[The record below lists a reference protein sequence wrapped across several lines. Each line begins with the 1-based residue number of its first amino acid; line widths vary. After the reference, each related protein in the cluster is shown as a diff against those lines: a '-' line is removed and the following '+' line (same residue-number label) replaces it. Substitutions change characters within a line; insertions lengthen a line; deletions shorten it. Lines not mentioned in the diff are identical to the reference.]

1 MLILGWDDIVGWF
14 NGMLISLSTLP
25 FKFVNI
31 VYRIFLK
38 LAETNIFNESAYKSL
53 TTNIYRIIAVVMLFV
68 MAYAILLK
76 IVDPDGSSKGVDGKQ
91 VLVKFST
98 SIVLIILC
106 PSIFSFA
113 YGLQSAILNSG
124 VIGGIFTGEVSQNSQ
139 RGAVGN
145 KSGGIIMSVTTY
157 LPFFTNETGYDKE
170 ADENLKNSTALGN
183 VITRYTPDG
192 QEAVLNCKK
201 KNNCTFAEVKA
212 FASATGSFAGFRAFA
227 NNWYDGE
234 VSCDWLLALIVGCFL
249 LYVIVSFCFDLG
261 VRVCKLAFF
270 QIIAPIA
277 FICMAIPKMDDIYK
291 KWLKN
296 TTSTFMGVF
305 TRVLVMNFGVY
316 LISLVADFNLFDN
329 SGGTGNIILNLFGS
343 VFMILGIIAFVHQ
356 APKLLSDLFGIGDGD
371 MKLGIADKFKASM
384 PYVTGSAVGAAIAGH
399 GNPASFIRGINSGIK
414 NKDFT
419 AVGHEATRRRNRI
432 EARNEG
438 ATTSA
443 LAVDRMRRMFGF
455 ETSKS
460 AADHAIENGIYKITD
475 KDGNLIDA
483 SPDFVKEKNER
494 KDVLN
499 TNAATITDKMRK
511 NLDAKSNNT
520 ILTSAQDAI
529 KSAAI
534 SDLSKADSKILETL
548 QISTGYTEEQR
559 AADLENLDEVYTRP
573 GSDVSLAEYEERRAA
588 INNRQTMLDLTGNY
602 TSLKEQLDNSY
613 KNGTISN
620 EAYQDAAIKLAEKQ
634 KSMVEKYVTAASVPN
649 KDGKRVYKNDAGDE
663 FEVDKSGKIK
673 ASYDKFVADY
683 KAQTMHDA
691 DGNKIDEATI
701 EATCK
706 ALKGWDLIDTVS
718 KEANSINLQLDAKN
732 SDNERTKRTID
743 QEIKEI
749 DGLLDQVAKQ
759 KQQQKNTPG
768 YKASSAAS
776 NFHDNT
782 K

>member
-31 VYRIFLK
+31 VYRIFLQ

-68 MAYAILLK
+68 LAYAILLK
-76 IVDPDGSSKGVDGKQ
+76 IVDPDGSSKGIDGKQ
-91 VLVKFST
+91 VLIKFST
-98 SIVLIILC
+98 AIVLIILC

-113 YGLQSAILNSG
+113 YGLQSAILKSG
-124 VIGGIFTGEVSQNSQ
+124 VIGGIFTGEVNENSQ
-139 RGAVGN
+139 RGAIGN
-145 KSGGIIMSVTTY
+145 KYGGIIMSVQTY
-157 LPFFTNETGYDKE
+157 KPFFTNESGD
-170 ADENLKNSTALGN
+170 DGLKNSTALGN
-183 VITRYTPDG
+183 VITRYTPEG
-192 QEAVLNCKK
+192 EEAVLNCKK
-201 KNNCTFAEVKA
+201 KNNCTYEEVIDFAN
-212 FASATGSFAGFRAFA
+212 ATGSFAGFRAFA

-270 QIIAPIA
+270 QIIAPLA

-296 TTSTFMGVF
+296 TMSTFMGVF

-316 LISLVADFNLFDN
+316 LISLVVKVDLFDK
-329 SGGTGNIILNLFGS
+329 SAGTGNVILNLFGG

-399 GNPASFIRGINSGIK
+399 GNPVSFFRGMNRGIK

-419 AVGHEATRRRNRI
+419 AIGQEATRRRNRI
-432 EARNEG
+432 EARAEG
-438 ATTSA
+438 ATTSS

-455 ETSKS
+455 ETSKA
-460 AADHAIENGIYKITD
+460 AADHAIENGTYTITD
-475 KDGNLIDA
+475 KDGNVIDA
-483 SPDFVKEKNER
+483 TPDFVKKQNEN
-494 KDVLN
+494 KDKLN
-499 TNAATITDKMRK
+499 LKTSQITDAMRK
-511 NLDAKSNNT
+511 NIDAKSNNE
-520 ILTSAQDAI
+520 ILTSTQDAI

-548 QISTGYTEEQR
+548 QVSTGYTEEQR
-559 AADLENLDEVYTRP
+559 AADLENLDEIYTRP
-573 GSDVSLAEYEERRAA
+573 GSDMSLAEYEERRAA

-634 KSMVEKYVTAASVPN
+634 KSMVEQYVTAAATGTQYNGV
-649 KDGKRVYKNDAGDE
+649 D
-663 FEVDKSGKIK
+663 VDKSGKIK
-673 ASYDKFVADY
+673 ANYEKFIADFN
-683 KAQTMHDA
+683 AGTMHDA
-691 DGNKIDEATI
+691 DGNRIDQATRDAMI
-701 EATCK
+701 NGLE
-706 ALKGWDLIDTVS
+706 GWDLLDKVS
-718 KEANSINLQLDAKN
+718 KEAGSINIQLDAKN
-732 SDNERTKRTID
+732 SANERSKRNID

>member
-31 VYRIFLK
+31 VYRIFLQ

-68 MAYAILLK
+68 LAYAILLK
-76 IVDPDGSSKGVDGKQ
+76 IVDPDGSSKGIDGKQ
-91 VLVKFST
+91 VLIKFST
-98 SIVLIILC
+98 AIVLIILC

-113 YGLQSAILNSG
+113 YGLQSAILKSG
-124 VIGGIFTGEVSQNSQ
+124 VIGGIFTGEVNENSQ
-139 RGAVGN
+139 RGAIGN
-145 KSGGIIMSVTTY
+145 KYGGIIMSVQTY
-157 LPFFTNETGYDKE
+157 KPFFTNESGD
-170 ADENLKNSTALGN
+170 DGLKNSTALGN
-183 VITRYTPDG
+183 VITRYTPEG
-192 QEAVLNCKK
+192 EEAVLNCKK
-201 KNNCTFAEVKA
+201 KNNCTYEEVIDFAN
-212 FASATGSFAGFRAFA
+212 ATGSFAGFRAFA

-270 QIIAPIA
+270 QIIAPLA
-277 FICMAIPKMDDIYK
+277 FICMAIPKMEDVYK

-296 TTSTFMGVF
+296 TMSTFMGVF

-316 LISLVADFNLFDN
+316 LISLVVKVDLFDK
-329 SGGTGNIILNLFGS
+329 SAGTGNVILNLFGG

-384 PYVTGSAVGAAIAGH
+384 PYVTGSAVGAAIAGN
-399 GNPASFIRGINSGIK
+399 GNPVSFFRGMNRGIK

-419 AVGHEATRRRNRI
+419 AIGQEATRRRNRI
-432 EARNEG
+432 EARAEG
-438 ATTSA
+438 ATTSS

-455 ETSKS
+455 ETSKA
-460 AADHAIENGIYKITD
+460 AADHAIENGTYSIID
-475 KDGNLIDA
+475 KDGNTINA
-483 SPDFVKEKNER
+483 TPDFVKKQNEN
-494 KDVLN
+494 KDKLN
-499 TNAATITDKMRK
+499 LKTSQITDAMRK
-511 NLDAKSNNT
+511 NIDAKSNNE
-520 ILTSAQDAI
+520 ILTSTQDAI

-548 QISTGYTEEQR
+548 QVSTGYTEEQR
-559 AADLENLDEVYTRP
+559 AADLENLDEIYTRP
-573 GSDVSLAEYEERRAA
+573 GSDMSLAEYEERRAA

-613 KNGTISN
+613 KNGAISN

-634 KSMVEKYVTAASVPN
+634 KSMVEQYVTAAATGTQYNGV
-649 KDGKRVYKNDAGDE
+649 D
-663 FEVDKSGKIK
+663 VDKSGKIK
-673 ASYDKFVADY
+673 ANYEKFIADFN
-683 KAQTMHDA
+683 AGTMHDA
-691 DGNKIDEATI
+691 DGNRIDQATRDAMI
-701 EATCK
+701 NGLE
-706 ALKGWDLIDTVS
+706 GWDLLDKVS
-718 KEANSINLQLDAKN
+718 KEAGSINIQLDAKN
-732 SDNERTKRTID
+732 SANERSKRNID

>member
-31 VYRIFLK
+31 VYRIFLQ

-68 MAYAILLK
+68 LAYAILLK
-76 IVDPDGSSKGVDGKQ
+76 IVDPDGSSKGIDGKQ
-91 VLVKFST
+91 VLIKFST
-98 SIVLIILC
+98 AIVLIILC

-113 YGLQSAILNSG
+113 YGLQSAILKSG
-124 VIGGIFTGEVSQNSQ
+124 VIGGIFTGEVNENSQ
-139 RGAVGN
+139 RGAIGN
-145 KSGGIIMSVTTY
+145 KYGGIIMSVQTY
-157 LPFFTNETGYDKE
+157 KPFFTNESGD
-170 ADENLKNSTALGN
+170 DGLKNSTALGN
-183 VITRYTPDG
+183 VITRYTPEG
-192 QEAVLNCKK
+192 EEAVLNCKK
-201 KNNCTFAEVKA
+201 KNSCTYEEVIDFAN
-212 FASATGSFAGFRAFA
+212 ATGSFAGFRAFA

-270 QIIAPIA
+270 QIIAPLA
-277 FICMAIPKMDDIYK
+277 FICMAIPKMEDVYK

-296 TTSTFMGVF
+296 TMSTFMGVF

-316 LISLVADFNLFDN
+316 LISLVVKVDLFDK
-329 SGGTGNIILNLFGS
+329 SAGTGNVILNLFGG

-399 GNPASFIRGINSGIK
+399 GNPVSFFRGMNRGIK

-419 AVGHEATRRRNRI
+419 AIGQEATRRRNRI
-432 EARNEG
+432 EAEHEG
-438 ATTSA
+438 ATTSS

-455 ETSKS
+455 ETSKE
-460 AADHAIENGIYKITD
+460 AADHAIENGTYTITD
-475 KDGNLIDA
+475 KDGNVIDA
-483 SPDFVKEKNER
+483 TPDFVKQQNED
-494 KDVLN
+494 KDKLN
-499 TNAATITDKMRK
+499 LKTSQITDAMRK
-511 NLDAKSNNT
+511 NIDAKSNNE
-520 ILTSAQDAI
+520 ILTSTQDAI

-548 QISTGYTEEQR
+548 QVSTGYTEEQR
-559 AADLENLDEVYTRP
+559 AEDLENLDEIYTRP
-573 GSDVSLAEYEERRAA
+573 GSDMSLAEYEERRAA

-613 KNGTISN
+613 KNGAISN
-620 EAYQDAAIKLAEKQ
+620 EAYQAAAIKLAETQ
-634 KSMVEKYVTAASVPN
+634 KSMVEQYVTAAATGTQYNGV
-649 KDGKRVYKNDAGDE
+649 D
-663 FEVDKSGKIK
+663 VDKSGKIK
-673 ASYDKFVADY
+673 ANYEKFLADFN
-683 KAQTMHDA
+683 AGTMHDA
-691 DGNKIDEATI
+691 DGNRIDQATRDAMI
-701 EATCK
+701 NGLE
-706 ALKGWDLIDTVS
+706 GWDLLDAVS
-718 KEANSINLQLDAKN
+718 KEAGSINLQLDAKN
-732 SDNERTKRTID
+732 SANERTKRNID

-759 KQQQKNTPG
+759 KQQQKNSPG
-768 YKASSAAS
+768 YRASSASS
-776 NFHDNT
+776 NFND
-782 K
+782 KIK

>member
-1 MLILGWDDIVGWF
+1 
-14 NGMLISLSTLP
+14 
-25 FKFVNI
+25 
-31 VYRIFLK
+31 
-38 LAETNIFNESAYKSL
+38 
-53 TTNIYRIIAVVMLFV
+53 MLFV
-68 MAYAILLK
+68 LAYAILLK
-76 IVDPDGSSKGVDGKQ
+76 IVDPEGSSKGIDGKQ
-91 VLVKFST
+91 VLIKFST
-98 SIVLIILC
+98 AIVLIILC

-113 YGLQSAILNSG
+113 YGLQSAILKSG
-124 VIGGIFTGEVSQNSQ
+124 VIGGIFTGEVNENSQ
-139 RGAVGN
+139 RGAIGN
-145 KSGGIIMSVTTY
+145 KYGGIIMSVQTY
-157 LPFFTNETGYDKE
+157 KPFFTNESGD
-170 ADENLKNSTALGN
+170 DGLKNSTALGN
-183 VITRYTPDG
+183 VITRYTPEG
-192 QEAVLNCKK
+192 EEAVLNCKK
-201 KNNCTFAEVKA
+201 KNNCTYEEVIDFAN
-212 FASATGSFAGFRAFA
+212 ATGSFAGFRAFA

-270 QIIAPIA
+270 QIIAPLA
-277 FICMAIPKMDDIYK
+277 FICMAIPKMEDVYK

-296 TTSTFMGVF
+296 TMSTFMGVF

-316 LISLVADFNLFDN
+316 LISLVVKVDLFDK
-329 SGGTGNIILNLFGS
+329 SAGTGNVILNLFGG

-399 GNPASFIRGINSGIK
+399 GNPVSFFRGMNRGIK

-419 AVGHEATRRRNRI
+419 AIGQEATRRRNRI
-432 EARNEG
+432 EARAEG
-438 ATTSA
+438 ATTSS

-455 ETSKS
+455 ETSKA
-460 AADHAIENGIYKITD
+460 AADHAIENGTYSIID
-475 KDGNLIDA
+475 KDGNTINA
-483 SPDFVKEKNER
+483 TPDFVKKQNEN
-494 KDVLN
+494 KDKLN
-499 TNAATITDKMRK
+499 LKTSQITDAMRK
-511 NLDAKSNNT
+511 NIDAKSNNE
-520 ILTSAQDAI
+520 ILTSTQDAI

-548 QISTGYTEEQR
+548 QVSTGYTEEQR
-559 AADLENLDEVYTRP
+559 AADLENLDEIYTRP
-573 GSDVSLAEYEERRAA
+573 GSDMSLAEYEERRAA

-634 KSMVEKYVTAASVPN
+634 KSMVEQYVTAAATGTQYNGV
-649 KDGKRVYKNDAGDE
+649 D
-663 FEVDKSGKIK
+663 VDKSGKIK
-673 ASYDKFVADY
+673 ANYEKFIADFN
-683 KAQTMHDA
+683 AGTMHDA
-691 DGNKIDEATI
+691 DGNRIDQATRDAMI
-701 EATCK
+701 NGLE
-706 ALKGWDLIDTVS
+706 GWDLLDKVS
-718 KEANSINLQLDAKN
+718 KEAGSINIQLDAKN
-732 SDNERTKRTID
+732 SANERSKRNID

>member
-31 VYRIFLK
+31 VYRIFLQ

-68 MAYAILLK
+68 LAYAILLK
-76 IVDPDGSSKGVDGKQ
+76 IVDPDGSSKGIDGKQ
-91 VLVKFST
+91 VLIKFST
-98 SIVLIILC
+98 AIVLIILC

-113 YGLQSAILNSG
+113 YGLQSAILKSG
-124 VIGGIFTGEVSQNSQ
+124 VIGGIFTGEVNKNSQ
-139 RGAVGN
+139 RGAIGN
-145 KSGGIIMSVTTY
+145 KYGGIIMSVQTY
-157 LPFFTNETGYDKE
+157 KPFFTNESGD
-170 ADENLKNSTALGN
+170 DGLKNSTALGN
-183 VITRYTPDG
+183 VITRYTPEG
-192 QEAVLNCKK
+192 EEAVLNCKK
-201 KNNCTFAEVKA
+201 KNSCTYEEVINFAD
-212 FASATGSFAGFRAFA
+212 ATGSFAGFRAFA

-296 TTSTFMGVF
+296 TTSTFLGVF

-316 LISLVADFNLFDN
+316 LISLVVKVDLFDK
-329 SGGTGNIILNLFGS
+329 SAGTGNVILNLFGG
-343 VFMILGIIAFVHQ
+343 VFMILGIITFVHQ

-399 GNPASFIRGINSGIK
+399 GNPVSFFRGMNRGIK

-419 AVGHEATRRRNRI
+419 AIGQEATRRRNRI
-432 EARNEG
+432 EAEHEG
-438 ATTSA
+438 ATTSS

-455 ETSKS
+455 ETSKE
-460 AADHAIENGIYKITD
+460 AADHAIENGTYTITD
-475 KDGNLIDA
+475 KDGNVIDA
-483 SPDFVKEKNER
+483 TPDFVKKQNED
-494 KDVLN
+494 KDKLN
-499 TNAATITDKMRK
+499 LKTSQITDAMRK
-511 NLDAKSNNT
+511 NIDAKSNNE
-520 ILTSAQDAI
+520 ILTSTQDAI

-548 QISTGYTEEQR
+548 QVSTGYTEEQR
-559 AADLENLDEVYTRP
+559 AEDLENLDEIYTRP
-573 GSDVSLAEYEERRAA
+573 GSDMSLAEYEERRAA

-613 KNGTISN
+613 KNGAISN
-620 EAYQDAAIKLAEKQ
+620 EAYQAAAIKLAETQ
-634 KSMVEKYVTAASVPN
+634 KSMVENYVTAAATGTQYNGV
-649 KDGKRVYKNDAGDE
+649 D
-663 FEVDKSGKIK
+663 VDKSGKIK
-673 ASYDKFVADY
+673 ANYDKFLADFN
-683 KAQTMHDA
+683 AGTMHDA
-691 DGNKIDEATI
+691 DGNEIDMATRAAMI
-701 EATCK
+701 NGLE
-706 ALKGWDLIDTVS
+706 GWDLLDAVS
-718 KEANSINLQLDAKN
+718 KEAGSINLQLDAKN
-732 SDNERTKRTID
+732 SANERSKRNID

-759 KQQQKNTPG
+759 KQQQKNSPG
-768 YKASSAAS
+768 YRASSASS
-776 NFHDNT
+776 NFND
-782 K
+782 KIK

>member
-31 VYRIFLK
+31 VYRIFLQ

-68 MAYAILLK
+68 LAYAILLK
-76 IVDPDGSSKGVDGKQ
+76 IVDPDGSSKGIDGKQ
-91 VLVKFST
+91 VLIKFST
-98 SIVLIILC
+98 AIVLIILC

-113 YGLQSAILNSG
+113 YGLQSAILKSG
-124 VIGGIFTGEVSQNSQ
+124 VIGGIFTGEVNENSQ
-139 RGAVGN
+139 RGAIGN
-145 KSGGIIMSVTTY
+145 KYGGIIMSVQTY
-157 LPFFTNETGYDKE
+157 KPFFTNESGD
-170 ADENLKNSTALGN
+170 DGLKNSTALGN
-183 VITRYTPDG
+183 VITRYTPEG
-192 QEAVLNCKK
+192 EEAVLNCKK
-201 KNNCTFAEVKA
+201 KNNCTYEEVIDFAN
-212 FASATGSFAGFRAFA
+212 ATGSFAGFRAFA

-270 QIIAPIA
+270 QIIAPLA
-277 FICMAIPKMDDIYK
+277 FICMAIPKMEDVYK

-296 TTSTFMGVF
+296 TMSTFMGVF

-316 LISLVADFNLFDN
+316 LISLVVKVDLFDK
-329 SGGTGNIILNLFGS
+329 SAGTGNVILNLFGG

-399 GNPASFIRGINSGIK
+399 GNPVSFFRGMNRGIK

-419 AVGHEATRRRNRI
+419 AIGQEATRRRNRI
-432 EARNEG
+432 EARAEG
-438 ATTSA
+438 ATTSS

-455 ETSKS
+455 ETSKA
-460 AADHAIENGIYKITD
+460 AADHAIENGTYSIID
-475 KDGNLIDA
+475 KDGNTINA
-483 SPDFVKEKNER
+483 TPDFVKKQNEN
-494 KDVLN
+494 KDKLN
-499 TNAATITDKMRK
+499 LKTSQITDAMRK
-511 NLDAKSNNT
+511 NIDAKSNNE
-520 ILTSAQDAI
+520 ILTSTQDAI

-548 QISTGYTEEQR
+548 QVSTGYTEEQR
-559 AADLENLDEVYTRP
+559 AADLENLDEIYTRP
-573 GSDVSLAEYEERRAA
+573 GSDMSLAEYEERRAA

-613 KNGTISN
+613 KNGAISN

-634 KSMVEKYVTAASVPN
+634 KSMVEQYVTAAATGTQYNGV
-649 KDGKRVYKNDAGDE
+649 D
-663 FEVDKSGKIK
+663 VDKSGKIK
-673 ASYDKFVADY
+673 ANYEKFIADFN
-683 KAQTMHDA
+683 AGTMHDA
-691 DGNKIDEATI
+691 DGNRIDQATRDAMI
-701 EATCK
+701 NGLE
-706 ALKGWDLIDTVS
+706 GWDLLDKVS
-718 KEANSINLQLDAKN
+718 KEAGSINIQLDAKN
-732 SDNERTKRTID
+732 SANERSKRNID

>member
-31 VYRIFLK
+31 VYRIFLQ

-68 MAYAILLK
+68 LAYVILLK
-76 IVDPDGSSKGVDGKQ
+76 IVDPDGSSKGIDGKQ
-91 VLVKFST
+91 VLIKFST
-98 SIVLIILC
+98 AIVLIILC

-113 YGLQSAILNSG
+113 YGLQSAILKSG
-124 VIGGIFTGEVSQNSQ
+124 VIGGIFTGEVNENSQ
-139 RGAVGN
+139 RGAIGN
-145 KSGGIIMSVTTY
+145 KYGGIIMSVQTY
-157 LPFFTNETGYDKE
+157 KPFFTNESGD
-170 ADENLKNSTALGN
+170 DGLKNSTALGN
-183 VITRYTPDG
+183 VITRYTPEG
-192 QEAVLNCKK
+192 EEAVLNCKK
-201 KNNCTFAEVKA
+201 KNNCTYEEVIDFAN
-212 FASATGSFAGFRAFA
+212 ATGSFAGFRAFA

-270 QIIAPIA
+270 QIIAPLA

-296 TTSTFMGVF
+296 TMSTFMGVF

-316 LISLVADFNLFDN
+316 LISLVVKVDLFDK
-329 SGGTGNIILNLFGS
+329 SAGTGNVILNLFGG

-399 GNPASFIRGINSGIK
+399 GNPVSFFRGMNRGIK

-419 AVGHEATRRRNRI
+419 AIGQEATRRRNRI
-432 EARNEG
+432 EARAEG
-438 ATTSA
+438 ATTSS

-455 ETSKS
+455 ETSKA
-460 AADHAIENGIYKITD
+460 AADHAIENGTYTITD
-475 KDGNLIDA
+475 KDGNVIDA
-483 SPDFVKEKNER
+483 TPDFVKKQNEN
-494 KDVLN
+494 KDKLN
-499 TNAATITDKMRK
+499 LKTSQITDAMRK
-511 NLDAKSNNT
+511 NIDAKSNNE
-520 ILTSAQDAI
+520 ILTSTQDAI

-548 QISTGYTEEQR
+548 QVSTGYTEEQR
-559 AADLENLDEVYTRP
+559 AADLENLDEIYTRP
-573 GSDVSLAEYEERRAA
+573 GSDMSLAEYEERRAA

-634 KSMVEKYVTAASVPN
+634 KSMVEQYVTAAATGTQYNGV
-649 KDGKRVYKNDAGDE
+649 D
-663 FEVDKSGKIK
+663 VDKSGKIK
-673 ASYDKFVADY
+673 ANYEKFIADFN
-683 KAQTMHDA
+683 AGTMHDA
-691 DGNKIDEATI
+691 DGNRIDQATRDAMI
-701 EATCK
+701 NGLE
-706 ALKGWDLIDTVS
+706 GWDLLDKVS
-718 KEANSINLQLDAKN
+718 KEAGSINIQLDAKN
-732 SDNERTKRTID
+732 SANERSKRNID

>member
-31 VYRIFLK
+31 VYRIFLQ

-68 MAYAILLK
+68 LAYAILLK
-76 IVDPDGSSKGVDGKQ
+76 IVDPDGSSKGIDGKQ
-91 VLVKFST
+91 VLIKFST
-98 SIVLIILC
+98 AIVLIILC

-113 YGLQSAILNSG
+113 YGLQSAILKSG
-124 VIGGIFTGEVSQNSQ
+124 VIGGIFTGEVNENSQ
-139 RGAVGN
+139 RGAIGN
-145 KSGGIIMSVTTY
+145 KYGGIIMSVQTY
-157 LPFFTNETGYDKE
+157 KPFFTNESGD
-170 ADENLKNSTALGN
+170 DGLKNSTALGN
-183 VITRYTPDG
+183 VITRYTPEG
-192 QEAVLNCKK
+192 EEAVLNCKK
-201 KNNCTFAEVKA
+201 KNNCTYGEVIDFAN
-212 FASATGSFAGFRAFA
+212 ATGSFAGFRAFA

-270 QIIAPIA
+270 QIIAPLA
-277 FICMAIPKMDDIYK
+277 FICMAIPKMEDVYK

-296 TTSTFMGVF
+296 TMSTFMGVF

-316 LISLVADFNLFDN
+316 LISLVVKVDLFDK
-329 SGGTGNIILNLFGS
+329 SAGTGNVILNLFGG

-399 GNPASFIRGINSGIK
+399 GNPVSFFRGMNRGIK

-419 AVGHEATRRRNRI
+419 AIGQEATRRRNRI
-432 EARNEG
+432 EARAEG
-438 ATTSA
+438 ATTSS

-455 ETSKS
+455 ETSKA
-460 AADHAIENGIYKITD
+460 AADHAIENGTYSIID
-475 KDGNLIDA
+475 KDGNTINA
-483 SPDFVKEKNER
+483 TPDFVKKQNEN
-494 KDVLN
+494 KDKLN
-499 TNAATITDKMRK
+499 LKTSQITDAMRK
-511 NLDAKSNNT
+511 NIDAKSNNE
-520 ILTSAQDAI
+520 ILTSTQDAI

-548 QISTGYTEEQR
+548 QVSTGYTEEQR
-559 AADLENLDEVYTRP
+559 AADLENLDEIYTRP
-573 GSDVSLAEYEERRAA
+573 GSDMSLAEYEERRAA

-634 KSMVEKYVTAASVPN
+634 KSMVEQYVTAAATGTQYNGV
-649 KDGKRVYKNDAGDE
+649 D
-663 FEVDKSGKIK
+663 VDKSGKIK
-673 ASYDKFVADY
+673 ANYEKFIADFN
-683 KAQTMHDA
+683 AGTMHDA
-691 DGNKIDEATI
+691 DGNRIDQATRDAMI
-701 EATCK
+701 NGLE
-706 ALKGWDLIDTVS
+706 GWDLLDKVS
-718 KEANSINLQLDAKN
+718 KEAGSINIQLDAKN
-732 SDNERTKRTID
+732 SANERSKRNID

>member
-1 MLILGWDDIVGWF
+1 MLILGWSEIVGWF
-14 NGMLISLSTLP
+14 NGMLISLSTIP

-31 VYRIFLK
+31 VYRIFLQ

-68 MAYAILLK
+68 LAYAILLK
-76 IVDPDGSSKGVDGKQ
+76 IVDPDGSSKGIDGKQ
-91 VLVKFST
+91 VLIKFVT
-98 SIVLIILC
+98 AIVLIILC

-113 YGLQSAILNSG
+113 YGLQSTVLRSG
-124 VIGGIFTGEVSQNSQ
+124 VIGGIFTGQVNNGSQ

-145 KSGGIIMSVTTY
+145 KNGGIIMSVNTY
-157 LPFFTNETGYDKE
+157 LPFFTNETGNDEAADK
-170 ADENLKNSTALGN
+170 ALKNSTALG
-183 VITRYTPDG
+183 VITRYTPAG
-192 QEAVLNCKK
+192 EEAVLNCKK
-201 KNNCTFAEVKA
+201 KKSCTFAEVKA

-270 QIIAPIA
+270 QIIAPLA

-296 TTSTFMGVF
+296 TMSTFMGVF

-316 LISLVADFNLFDN
+316 LISLVATVNLFGD
-329 SGGTGNIILNLFGS
+329 SSAGTGNIILNLFGT
-343 VFMILGIIAFVHQ
+343 VFLILGIISFVHQ

-399 GNPASFIRGINSGIK
+399 GNPVSFFRGMNRGIK

-419 AVGHEATRRRNRI
+419 AIGQEATRRRNRI
-432 EARNEG
+432 EAEHEG
-438 ATTSA
+438 ATTSS

-455 ETSKS
+455 ETSKE
-460 AADHAIENGIYKITD
+460 AADHAIENGTYTITD
-475 KDGNLIDA
+475 KDGNVIDA
-483 SPDFVKEKNER
+483 TPDFVKKQNED
-494 KDVLN
+494 KDKLN
-499 TNAATITDKMRK
+499 LKTSQITDAMRK
-511 NLDAKSNNT
+511 NIDAKSNNE
-520 ILTSAQDAI
+520 ILTSTQDAI

-548 QISTGYTEEQR
+548 QVSTGYTEQQR
-559 AADLENLDEVYTRP
+559 AADLENLDEIYTRP
-573 GSDVSLAEYEERRAA
+573 GSDMSLAEYEERRAA

-613 KNGTISN
+613 KNGAISN
-620 EAYQDAAIKLAEKQ
+620 EAYQAAAIKLAETQ
-634 KSMVEKYVTAASVPN
+634 KSMVENYVTAAATGTQYNGV
-649 KDGKRVYKNDAGDE
+649 D
-663 FEVDKSGKIK
+663 VDKSGKIK
-673 ASYDKFVADY
+673 ANYDKFLADFN
-683 KAQTMHDA
+683 AGTMHDA
-691 DGNKIDEATI
+691 DGNRIDQATRDAMI
-701 EATCK
+701 NGLE
-706 ALKGWDLIDTVS
+706 GWDLLDKVS
-718 KEANSINLQLDAKN
+718 KEAGSINLQLDAKN
-732 SDNERTKRTID
+732 SANERSKRNID

>member
-31 VYRIFLK
+31 VYRIFLQ

-68 MAYAILLK
+68 LAYAILLK
-76 IVDPDGSSKGVDGKQ
+76 IVDPDGSSKGIDGKQ
-91 VLVKFST
+91 VLIKFST
-98 SIVLIILC
+98 AIVLIILC

-113 YGLQSAILNSG
+113 YGLQSAILKSG
-124 VIGGIFTGEVSQNSQ
+124 VIGGIFTGEVNKNSQ
-139 RGAVGN
+139 RGAIGN
-145 KSGGIIMSVTTY
+145 KYGGIIMSVQTY
-157 LPFFTNETGYDKE
+157 KPFFTNESGD
-170 ADENLKNSTALGN
+170 DGLKNSTALGN
-183 VITRYTPDG
+183 VITRYTPEG
-192 QEAVLNCKK
+192 EEAVLNCKK
-201 KNNCTFAEVKA
+201 KNSCTYEEVINFAD
-212 FASATGSFAGFRAFA
+212 ATGSFAGFRAFA

-296 TTSTFMGVF
+296 TTSTFLGVF

-316 LISLVADFNLFDN
+316 LISLVVKVDLFDK
-329 SGGTGNIILNLFGS
+329 SAGTGNVILNLFGG
-343 VFMILGIIAFVHQ
+343 VFMILGIITFVHQ

-399 GNPASFIRGINSGIK
+399 GNPVSFFRGMNRGIK

-419 AVGHEATRRRNRI
+419 AIGQEATRRRNRI
-432 EARNEG
+432 EAEHEG
-438 ATTSA
+438 ATTSS

-455 ETSKS
+455 ETSKE
-460 AADHAIENGIYKITD
+460 AADHAIENGTYTITD
-475 KDGNLIDA
+475 KDGNVIDA
-483 SPDFVKEKNER
+483 TPDFVKKQNED
-494 KDVLN
+494 KDKLN
-499 TNAATITDKMRK
+499 LKTSQITDAMRK
-511 NLDAKSNNT
+511 NIDAKSNNE
-520 ILTSAQDAI
+520 ILTSTQDAI

-548 QISTGYTEEQR
+548 QVSTGYTEEQR
-559 AADLENLDEVYTRP
+559 AEDLENLDEIYTRP
-573 GSDVSLAEYEERRAA
+573 GSDMSLAEYEERRAA
-588 INNRQTMLDLTGNY
+588 INNRKTMIYLTGNY

-613 KNGTISN
+613 KNGAISN
-620 EAYQDAAIKLAEKQ
+620 EAYQAAAIKLAETQ
-634 KSMVEKYVTAASVPN
+634 KSMVENYVTAAATGTQYNGV
-649 KDGKRVYKNDAGDE
+649 D
-663 FEVDKSGKIK
+663 VDKSGKIK
-673 ASYDKFVADY
+673 ANYDKFLADFN
-683 KAQTMHDA
+683 AGTMHDA
-691 DGNKIDEATI
+691 DGNEIDMATRAAMI
-701 EATCK
+701 NGLE
-706 ALKGWDLIDTVS
+706 GWDLLDAVS
-718 KEANSINLQLDAKN
+718 KEAGSINLQLDAKN
-732 SDNERTKRTID
+732 SANERSKRNID

-759 KQQQKNTPG
+759 KQQQKNSPG
-768 YKASSAAS
+768 YRASSASS
-776 NFHDNT
+776 NFND
-782 K
+782 KIK